1 MHVVIG
7 GGLLAGG
14 LLIVVLLTSL
24 FARTEGRGW
33 LGAELTAM
41 LLAIPPAAMIGLGAA
56 FIAVGLVGD
65 HRPIDLVALV
75 GWLAIGAGLIWLMRR
90 RRDLLTGA
98 KQSAAADRAGMM
110 AVQPPRPGGRPPAA

>member
-14 LLIVVLLTSL
+14 LLVVVLLTWL
-24 FARTEGRGW
+24 FARMEGRGW

-41 LLAIPPAAMIGLGAA
+41 LLSIPPAGMMGVGGA

-65 HRPIDLVALV
+65 HRPIDLAALV

-90 RRDLLTGA
+90 RDVLTGA
-98 KQSAAADRAGMM
+98 KRSAAADRAGMV
-110 AVQPPRPGGRPPAA
+110 AVQAPRPERPPPAA